1 MDQRQSDTPEVL
13 RFAVRQKLHDESD
26 PIDTVGHALVASLR
40 EAAKLSKEN
49 ADRAMTVAHKLSI
62 QLRAAEDR
70 LKELEGEVEHLESRA
85 TRAEGWLQIIKN
97 EIEDKLI
104 GPIEANRPELPML
117 H

>member
-1 MDQRQSDTPEVL
+1 MDQRQSDAPEVL
-13 RFAVRQKLHDESD
+13 RFAPRSNTGGERD
-26 PIDTVGHALVASLR
+26 PIDTVGHALVASLQ

-70 LKELEGEVEHLESRA
+70 IKELESEIERLEIRA
-85 TRAEGWLQIIKN
+85 TRAEGWLQTIKT

-104 GPIEANRPELPML
+104 GPIEANRPELPAL